1 MCRQDYHHARMTK
14 RVLALGLDPAFVELK
29 EAPQFTPELIRA
41 FIDSQLARVRALGY
55 DVDACLVDTGETAAD
70 VLAQRLA
77 AHSYDCVLIGAGLH
91 APDRLLLFEKLLN
104 LVHAQAPGAKICFNS
119 TPADSAEAVQ
129 RWI

>member
-1 MCRQDYHHARMTK
+1 MK

-29 EAPQFTPELIRA
+29 DTPQFTPDIVRA
-41 FIDSQLARVRALGY
+41 YIDSQLARVRALGFE
-55 DVDACLVDTGETAAD
+55 VDSCLVDTGATAAD

-77 AHSYDCVLIGAGLH
+77 SQSYDCVLIGAGLRD
-91 APDRLLLFEKLLN
+91 APEQLLLFETLLN
-104 LVHAQAPGAKICFNS
+104 LVHERAPHAKICFNS